1 MTVFENMCKN
11 TAPPNNL
18 IEALNSFNEASTHQI
33 GRSNQTKS
41 ADFMP
46 AILPQEFI
54 EPLMDSY
61 YESLQGDLSPRAYHQ
76 FEIFDSVFKFLLTEF
91 FMTNYRELNYYD
103 FQAMCKKAG
112 LRWEWVERFILRVD
126 HIEPDSMG
134 DVSFKEYQKLYVRPL
149 LWVKSEVGKQY
160 RYNHIIFSWPILFD
174 AYFSHL
180 VTFYRLS
187 SVGKKRG
194 KLMED
199 TVASLIKDKL
209 FADPFKLIV
218 INQNLPKD
226 DVILRTV
233 LQQTEDFVFP
243 RIILEVDPN
252 EINDRTFRFREYD
265 VCFYYNSRL
274 YFVETKDNFIVETQD
289 NPQLKPQMVYQ

>member
-1 MTVFENMCKN
+1 
-11 TAPPNNL
+11 
-18 IEALNSFNEASTHQI
+18 
-33 GRSNQTKS
+33 
-41 ADFMP
+41 
-46 AILPQEFI
+46 
-54 EPLMDSY
+54 MDH
-61 YESLQGDLSPRAYHQ
+61 L
-76 FEIFDSVFKFLLTEF
+76 
-91 FMTNYRELNYYD
+91 
-103 FQAMCKKAG
+103 
-112 LRWEWVERFILRVD
+112 
-126 HIEPDSMG
+126 EPDRMG
-134 DVSFKEYQKLYVRPL
+134 DVSFKEYQKLFVRPL

-180 VTFYRLS
+180 VTFYCLS

-199 TVASLIKDKL
+199 TVASLIKEKL
-209 FADPFKLIV
+209 FADPFKLII

-289 NPQLKPQMVYQ
+289 NPS